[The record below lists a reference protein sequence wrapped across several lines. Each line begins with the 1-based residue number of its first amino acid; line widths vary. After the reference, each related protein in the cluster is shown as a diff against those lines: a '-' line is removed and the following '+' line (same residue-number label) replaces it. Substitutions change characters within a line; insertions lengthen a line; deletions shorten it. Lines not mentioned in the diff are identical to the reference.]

1 MLLLLTVMIDHSP
14 LLKSAGIKVDGIYI
28 PPFEIATA
36 DILLIELPGG
46 PLFLNQLEKVT
57 SILSDN
63 ASVNLSP
70 LNPPFL
76 FAPHFNESKWR
87 SLLFPITVGEYLKK
101 KSNPVSELST
111 LVFDTLRVEPR
122 TRIVTLPGTSR
133 KILSILTTLT
143 WSNRIIFDLCGVDL
157 IGSEKVFAIVKTLVG
172 TNGAAILIDY
182 TDHFAD
188 RCTSVVK
195 YV

>member
-1 MLLLLTVMIDHSP
+1 MIDHSP
-14 LLKSAGIKVDGIYI
+14 LLRSAGIKLDDIYI
-28 PPFEIATA
+28 PPFEIESA
-36 DILLIELPGG
+36 DILLIKLPGG
-46 PLFLNQLEKVT
+46 PLFFNQLEKVT
-57 SILSDN
+57 SILSDT
-63 ASVNLSP
+63 ASVDVYSVNSA
-70 LNPPFL
+70 FL
-76 FAPHFNESKWR
+76 FAKYFNESKWR
-87 SLLFPITVGEYLKK
+87 SLLFPITVGEYLKQK
-101 KSNPVSELST
+101 INPISQISK
-111 LVFDTLRVEPR
+111 LVYDILPINPR

-157 IGSEKVFAIVKTLVG
+157 MGSEEVFGLVKTLIG

-182 TDHFAD
+182 SDHFAG